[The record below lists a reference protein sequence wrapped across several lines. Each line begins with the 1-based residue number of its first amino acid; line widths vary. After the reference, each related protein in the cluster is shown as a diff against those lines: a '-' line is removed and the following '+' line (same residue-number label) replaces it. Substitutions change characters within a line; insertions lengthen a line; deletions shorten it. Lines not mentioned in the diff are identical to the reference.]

1 MNISFSKRISRA
13 KPYPFAEMDKKVAR
27 LRSSGRRVVDFGV
40 GDPSSPVPNFV
51 IEALEGAGKQHAK
64 TGYPSYVGSASF
76 REAAAAYMQASFGV
90 KLDSKSEISSTIGSK
105 EAVFH
110 FPLAFLDPGDI
121 AICPTPGYPVYKTG
135 TEFAGGV
142 PYMVPLLAENQFLID
157 LDAIPEPIARKA
169 KIIWTN
175 YPNSPTG
182 VSAPRAWLEKL
193 VAWSRKYDVIIAAD
207 EGCYIDIYFGERPLS
222 VLEVAGYEG
231 IITFYSLSKRNN
243 MTGYRCGFVAG
254 SAPIVE
260 AFQKVKTNIDSG
272 TPNLIQDVSV
282 LALEDMAH
290 IEQLRAEYREKRN
303 IMLDA
308 FAAVGLPPTPG
319 DATFYLWQKGHN
331 VPGLDFAAQL
341 LELGIVV
348 TPGVAISEKV
358 GEKVGEEIESAQNP
372 GADFVRFA
380 LVPPLEDVEY
390 AAAQIKTH
398 L

>member
-1 MNISFSKRISRA
+1 MNISFSKRISQT
-13 KPYPFAEMDKKVAR
+13 KPYPFAEIDQKVAR
-27 LRSSGRRVVDFGV
+27 LRSTGRRVVDFGV
-40 GDPSSPVPNFV
+40 GDPCSPSPDFV
-51 IEALEGAGKQHAK
+51 IDALEEAGKRHAK
-64 TGYPSYVGSASF
+64 TGYPSYVGSPSF
-76 REAAAAYMQASFGV
+76 RKAAAAYMQTVFGL
-90 KLDSKSEISSTIGSK
+90 KLDAQSQISSTIGSK

-110 FPLAFLDPGDI
+110 FPLAFLDPGDV

-135 TEFAGGV
+135 TEFAGGQ
-142 PYMVPLLAENQFLID
+142 PYMVPLLPENQFLID
-157 LDAIPEPIARKA
+157 LKAIPEEIARKA

-182 VSAPRAWLEKL
+182 VSAPRAWLEEL
-193 VAWSRKYDVIIAAD
+193 IVWSRKYDVIIAAD

-222 VLEVAGYEG
+222 ILQVAGGDYEG

-272 TPNLIQDVSV
+272 TPNLIQDVSA
-282 LALEDMAH
+282 LALADMTH
-290 IEQLRAEYREKRN
+290 IEQLRAEYKEKRE

-308 FAAVGLPPTPG
+308 FASVGLPPTPG
-319 DATFYLWQKGHN
+319 DATFYLWQKGRGS
-331 VPGLDFAAQL
+331 GLDFAAQL

-348 TPGVAISEKV
+348 TPGVAISEEME
-358 GEKVGEEIESAQNP
+358 GAQNP
-372 GADFVRFA
+372 GSDFVRFA
-380 LVPPLEDVEY
+380 LVPPLKDVEY
-390 AAAQIKTH
+390 AATQIKNH